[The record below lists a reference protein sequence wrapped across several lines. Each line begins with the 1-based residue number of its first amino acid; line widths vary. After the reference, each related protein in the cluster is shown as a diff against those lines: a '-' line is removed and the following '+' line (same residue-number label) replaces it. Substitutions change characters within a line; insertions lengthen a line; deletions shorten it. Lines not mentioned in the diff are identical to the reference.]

1 MTLQDSIN
9 WTTREDDGVW
19 QQIGMIRYDRQ
30 DLKEINQKKKH
41 EIGSKLA
48 VEKIAKKKDVHI
60 QPVNTFTSEVGLE

>member
-1 MTLQDSIN
+1 
-9 WTTREDDGVW
+9 
-19 QQIGMIRYDRQ
+19 MIRYDRQ